1 MKKLLDPQNKIFA
14 AIGFVGD
21 HFLLGVLWVLCS
33 LPVIT
38 GGAASAA
45 ACAVSRKLCTG
56 EEQKLIPDFFRAFRR
71 EFLLATKLWLLV
83 LGIGAVLAV
92 DVYVYFTVAA
102 GSPIFLGFT
111 GLLVLVYLICLC
123 WMYPYTAVFQGGF
136 VRTVKMSFLLG
147 MSNLGWSAVLL
158 AIDLGLVLLTL
169 YAPFLT
175 LFLPGLFTLSASLV
189 TGRAFR
195 KYLPKPETE

>member
-14 AIGFVGD
+14 AIGFIGD

-56 EEQKLIPDFFRAFRR
+56 EEQKMIPDFFRAFRR
-71 EFLLATKLWLLV
+71 EFLFATKLWLLV

-102 GSPIFLGFT
+102 GSPILLGFT

>member
-33 LPVIT
+33 LPLIT

-56 EEQKLIPDFFRAFRR
+56 VEQKLIPDFFRAFRR

-92 DVYVYFTVAA
+92 DVYVYFTMAA
-102 GSPIFLGFT
+102 GSPILLGFT
-111 GLLVLVYLICLC
+111 GLLVLVYLISLC
-123 WMYPYTAVFQGGF
+123 WIYPYTAVFQGGF

-147 MSNLGWSAVLL
+147 MSNLGWSAVML

-175 LFLPGLFTLSASLV
+175 LFLPGLFTLTASLV

-195 KYLPKPETE
+195 KYLPKTETE

>member
-1 MKKLLDPQNKIFA
+1 MPESCSDGTRTGNFLGEHRFDLFTET
-14 AIGFVGD
+14 GFVEI
-21 HFLLGVLWVLCS
+21 H
-33 LPVIT
+33 
-38 GGAASAA
+38 A
-45 ACAVSRKLCTG
+45 
-56 EEQKLIPDFFRAFRR
+56 EEIGIAENRYQLIPDFFRAFRR
-71 EFLLATKLWLLV
+71 EFSLATKLWLLV
-83 LGIGAVLAV
+83 LGVGAVLAV

-102 GSPIFLGFT
+102 GSPILLGFT

-147 MSNLGWSAVLL
+147 LSNLGWSAVMLMT
-158 AIDLGLVLLTL
+158 DLGLCVLTL

-175 LFLPGLFTLSASLV
+175 PFLPGLFTLTATLV

-195 KYLPKPETE
+195 KYLPKEDG

>member
-14 AIGFVGD
+14 AIGFLGD
-21 HFLLGVLWVLCS
+21 HFLLGLLWVLCS

-38 GGAASAA
+38 GGAAAAA
-45 ACAVSRKLCTG
+45 ACSLSRKLFTG
-56 EEQKLIPDFFRAFRR
+56 EDVKLLPEFFRSFRR
-71 EFLLATKLWLLV
+71 EFGLATKLWLLV

-92 DVYVYFTVAA
+92 DVYVYFTVAP
-102 GSPIFLGFT
+102 GSPILLGFT

-123 WMYPYTAVFQGGF
+123 WMYPYTAIFQGGF

-147 MSNLGWSAVLL
+147 MSNLGWSAVML
-158 AIDLGLVLLTL
+158 AIDLGLCVLTL

-175 LFLPGLFTLSASLV
+175 PFLPGLFTLTASLV

-195 KYLPKPETE
+195 KYLPKEDAQ

>member
-102 GSPIFLGFT
+102 GSPILLGFT

>member
-14 AIGFVGD
+14 AIGFLGD
-21 HFLLGVLWVLCS
+21 HFLLGLLWVLCS

-38 GGAASAA
+38 GGAAAAA
-45 ACAVSRKLCTG
+45 ACSLSRKLFTG
-56 EEQKLIPDFFRAFRR
+56 EDVKLLPEFFRSFRR
-71 EFLLATKLWLLV
+71 EFGLATKLWLLV

-92 DVYVYFTVAA
+92 DVYVYFTVAP
-102 GSPIFLGFT
+102 GSPILLGFT

-147 MSNLGWSAVLL
+147 MSNLGWSAVML
-158 AIDLGLVLLTL
+158 AIDLGLCVLTL

-175 LFLPGLFTLSASLV
+175 PFLPGLFTLTASLV

-195 KYLPKPETE
+195 KYLPKEDAQ